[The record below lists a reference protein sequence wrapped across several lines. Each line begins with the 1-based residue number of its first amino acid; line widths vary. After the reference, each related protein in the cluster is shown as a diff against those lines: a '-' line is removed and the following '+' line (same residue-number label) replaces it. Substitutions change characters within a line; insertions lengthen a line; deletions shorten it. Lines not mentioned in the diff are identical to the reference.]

1 MARAC
6 KKGTTGRK
14 GQSDPIRSRL
24 WSAEI
29 RDAHLKMWKCEN
41 VASTNFAN
49 SNRRRSRPFFYEA
62 PFLNWGEAHRA
73 SAGCRGG
80 VSPCKT
86 RRLRGKWCDDFMFF
100 SRIYVTRRAQGSIF
114 WYRNSRFER
123 GMVLFGNTAKPVSSA
138 VDALFAK
145 TICTDGML
153 IIRNIPD
160 GYLCRQ
166 SRICHYR

>member
-80 VSPCKT
+80 APPCKKAQRRHRGT
-86 RRLRGKWCDDFMFF
+86 RSAMVSAMRVLCKIAELAEISEAPFWQCCGKAAPLYPVFLCGVKRPALPWGRG
-100 SRIYVTRRAQGSIF
+100 G
-114 WYRNSRFER
+114 
-123 GMVLFGNTAKPVSSA
+123 
-138 VDALFAK
+138 DASPHKVA
-145 TICTDGML
+145 
-153 IIRNIPD
+153 
-160 GYLCRQ
+160 
-166 SRICHYR
+166 